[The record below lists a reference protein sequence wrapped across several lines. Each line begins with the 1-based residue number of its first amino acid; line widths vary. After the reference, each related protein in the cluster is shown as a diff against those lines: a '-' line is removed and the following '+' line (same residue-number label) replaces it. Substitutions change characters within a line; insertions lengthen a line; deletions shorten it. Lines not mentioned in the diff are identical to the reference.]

1 MRCYIC
7 GRASMTMLDSNV
19 WYIKPKTHRWW
30 FFLGIK
36 ERKSLLSIHHHQP
49 VSFSSCW
56 NVELLFMFIKL
67 FFAIKYI
74 RILTWIYMYTYVILH
89 TFVALKIWIS
99 SIIIRRT
106 MNIWIQC
113 TKVTF
118 LASFLFFQCLCM
130 IAHFVWKWFTSDFRK
145 SP

>member
-30 FFLGIK
+30 FFPS
-36 ERKSLLSIHHHQP
+36 RKNSFIVNSPLSTSFFILLE
-49 VSFSSCW
+49 
-56 NVELLFMFIKL
+56 NVELLF
-67 FFAIKYI
+67 FAH
-74 RILTWIYMYTYVILH
+74 H
-89 TFVALKIWIS
+89 TFFSQYTHTDTYLDTYIHTYNS
-99 SIIIRRT
+99 SLQSINSQYYHSTDYEHLNSTLYR
-106 MNIWIQC
+106 NSS
-113 TKVTF
+113 TF
-118 LASFLFFQCLCM
+118 SFFFFRCLRM